1 MAWQNKTMEIIGEKQ
16 YDKSKFRV
24 DTLPYLWQ
32 QNP

>member
-16 YDKSKFRV
+16 YGKSKFRV